1 MATGGRLLTGSDPVS
16 DHVSH
21 VSHHVFPATRKQFAI
36 EHLKL
41 RDSQYENIVWDER
54 YSGNISY
61 EVS

>member
-1 MATGGRLLTGSDPVS
+1 MATEAKLTGSNDLT
-16 DHVSH
+16 DRLLSH

-41 RDSQYENIVWDER
+41 RDSQYENIVWD
-54 YSGNISY
+54 SGNISY